1 MIAGPYAAT
10 LLGDLGADVIKVEPP
25 RGDEM
30 RRLGQERNGETG
42 SFVGVNR
49 NKRGI
54 CLDLA
59 SAAGREVFARLAATA
74 DVLFTNT
81 REPALSQLGL
91 SYDQVRMYRPDIIW
105 VGISTFGTE
114 GPYAGRPGV
123 DALAQALCGIPMLNG
138 TAEQPPTRLN
148 VPIADVMSSLLAA
161 NGAVCALYERSRSG
175 LGQRVEIALIDALV
189 HALGNA
195 LGNYFISG
203 WVVPRTGNRSPYF
216 APSGIY
222 ECADGGLVF
231 ISCPTQKFW
240 LNLCQALNP
249 AWAQD
254 PRFLTTESRLAN
266 EDGLDTLISARCRAE
281 ARDTLM
287 QKLVQADAMAAPV
300 NTIPEVVRDP
310 QVVHNGMVVETP
322 HMTLGPLN
330 VTGVPL
336 RLERTPGGV
345 RRAPPILGQH
355 TREVL
360 LELGFSHGEI
370 ASLAREGAVLAPG
383 EP

>member
-10 LLGDLGADVIKVEPP
+10 LLGDLGADVIKVESPA
-25 RGDEM
+25 GDDM

-42 SFVGVNR
+42 SFIGVNR

-59 SAAGREVFARLAATA
+59 SARGREVFVRLVSTA
-74 DVLFTNT
+74 DVLITNM

-91 SYDQVRMYRPDIIW
+91 SYDQVRACRPDIIW
-105 VGISTFGTE
+105 VSVSAFGAD

-123 DALAQALCGIPMLNG
+123 DALAQALCGVPMLNG
-138 TAEQPPTRLN
+138 TAGQPPTRLN
-148 VPIADVMSSLLAA
+148 MPIADVMSSLLAA
-161 NGAVCALYERSRSG
+161 NGVVSALYERFRSG
-175 LGQRVEIALIDALV
+175 LGQRVEVALVDALV

-222 ECADGGLVF
+222 ECRDGGLVF
-231 ISCPTQKFW
+231 ITCPTEKFW
-240 LNLCQALNP
+240 RNLCQALNP

-254 PRFLTTESRLAN
+254 PRFLTSESRLAN
-266 EDGLDTLISARCRAE
+266 EDALDSLLAARCRTE
-281 ARDTLM
+281 TRDELLRR
-287 QKLVQADAMAAPV
+287 LVDADAMAAPV

-310 QVVHNGMVVETP
+310 QVLHNRMVVEVP
-322 HMTLGPLN
+322 HPTLGPLK

-336 RLERTPGGV
+336 RLDRTPGSV
-345 RRAPPILGQH
+345 RRPPPVLGQH

-360 LELGFSHGEI
+360 LELGFSHADI
-370 ASLAREGAVLAPG
+370 TSLAREGVVLAPD
-383 EP
+383 PA